1 MAAALKKNHS
11 RRRLAALTFLSNIS
25 LDGSHRDTKLALLS
39 RKPKGFS
46 GTAGI
51 AGEKRGGGEHAR
63 TLSDGGEA
71 RRRSSTPRFEFEDS
85 FEETSSPLLLS
96 SRRRIALDSSTT
108 IDQDEKQ
115 SQRREC
121 PSGADSSS
129 SPRNSHKQ
137 IHRANSARR
146 RDSIGSDESLIPAK
160 AAVAAFL
167 EQERNY
173 PHLPSSGLHTGS
185 FRER

>member
-39 RKPKGFS
+39 RKPTFG
-46 GTAGI
+46 GAAGI
-51 AGEKRGGGEHAR
+51 AGERRVGGEHAR
-63 TLSDGGEA
+63 TLSDGGEV
-71 RRRSSTPRFEFEDS
+71 RRRSSTPRFEFDDS
-85 FEETSSPLLLS
+85 FEETNSPLLLS

-129 SPRNSHKQ
+129 SPRDSHKQ

-146 RDSIGSDESLIPAK
+146 RDSIDSDESLIPAK